1 MAQFQLG
8 SISTGTLR
16 PEDLLTSFADKLD
29 SFDCKAFYSK
39 VGKDSFELYYPSEL
53 IFSAYRCRNYY
64 QEQEL
69 GSNPTIEEDAEY
81 LVNEQLP
88 DALQEYCPPF
98 VYFGTHEGDGA
109 DFGFWADSNSL
120 DEALYN
126 QTGAPHLDN
135 VPSYCLPMH
144 QDYPYGEITLEDD
157 SVIVQLSDHGN
168 VTVMDM
174 ERNVLWSV
182 V

>member
-16 PEDLLTSFADKLD
+16 QQDLLSAFAQTLSSLESTKFYAEVGPD
-29 SFDCKAFYSK
+29 SL
-39 VGKDSFELYYPSEL
+39 ELYHGSEL
-53 IFSAYRCRNYY
+53 VRQAPAMLDALDNTTP
-64 QEQEL
+64 L
-69 GSNPTIEEDAEY
+69 ATGAVSNPYVGEY
-81 LVNEQLP
+81 LDWLT

-98 VYFGTHEGDGA
+98 VYFGTLEGDGA
-109 DFGFWADSNSL
+109 DFGFWPDRDAIEEIMPL
-120 DEALYN
+120 DR
-126 QTGAPHLDN
+126 N
-135 VPSYCLPMH
+135 VGEG
-144 QDYPYGEITLEDD
+144 DDEITIDG
-157 SVIVQLSDHGN
+157 VIVQVSDHGN

>member
-16 PEDLLTSFADKLD
+16 QQDLLSAFAQTLSSLESTKFYAEVGPD
-29 SFDCKAFYSK
+29 SL
-39 VGKDSFELYYPSEL
+39 ELYHGSEL
-53 IFSAYRCRNYY
+53 VQQAPAMLNA
-64 QEQEL
+64 L
-69 GSNPTIEEDAEY
+69 DNTTAVGNPYVAEY
-81 LVNEQLP
+81 LDWLT

-98 VYFGTHEGDGA
+98 VYFGAHPGDGA
-109 DFGFWADSNSL
+109 DFGFWPNYDGMTEANIDGL
-120 DEALYN
+120 DEFPAD
-126 QTGAPHLDN
+126 G
-135 VPSYCLPMH
+135 
-144 QDYPYGEITLEDD
+144 
-157 SVIVQLSDHGN
+157 VIVQYSDHGN